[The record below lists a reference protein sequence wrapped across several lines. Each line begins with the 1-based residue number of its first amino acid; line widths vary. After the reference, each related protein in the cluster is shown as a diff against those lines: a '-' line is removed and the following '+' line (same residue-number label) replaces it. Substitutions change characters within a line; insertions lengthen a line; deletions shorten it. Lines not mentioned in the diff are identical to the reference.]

1 MTIGKLILLLNV
13 IWLFNQRRQD
23 AVFQLRRIVR
33 SLRMRYFT
41 VDYNSCD
48 DNTCVHITHTCVY
61 LLFPSDESIIAGP
74 MRLSGETGREEE
86 DDTEEEVEEEQ
97 EGRL

>member
-1 MTIGKLILLLNV
+1 
-13 IWLFNQRRQD
+13 
-23 AVFQLRRIVR
+23 
-33 SLRMRYFT
+33 MRYFI

-48 DNTCVHITHTCVY
+48 TYIHTRHTHTHL

-74 MRLSGETGREEE
+74 MGLSGETGREEE
-86 DDTEEEVEEEQ
+86 DDTEEEEEIEEEQ

>member
-1 MTIGKLILLLNV
+1 ML
-13 IWLFNQRRQD
+13 R
-23 AVFQLRRIVR
+23 AVQFSFSSNR
-33 SLRMRYFT
+33 SSPRAYRTQYFT

-48 DNTCVHITHTCVY
+48 DNDT

-74 MRLSGETGREEE
+74 MGLSGETGREEE
-86 DDTEEEVEEEQ
+86 NEAEEEEIEEEQ

>member
-1 MTIGKLILLLNV
+1 
-13 IWLFNQRRQD
+13 
-23 AVFQLRRIVR
+23 
-33 SLRMRYFT
+33 MRYFT

-48 DNTCVHITHTCVY
+48 TYIHTQAHTHL

-74 MRLSGETGREEE
+74 MGLSGETGREEE
-86 DDTEEEVEEEQ
+86 DDTEEEEEIEEEQ